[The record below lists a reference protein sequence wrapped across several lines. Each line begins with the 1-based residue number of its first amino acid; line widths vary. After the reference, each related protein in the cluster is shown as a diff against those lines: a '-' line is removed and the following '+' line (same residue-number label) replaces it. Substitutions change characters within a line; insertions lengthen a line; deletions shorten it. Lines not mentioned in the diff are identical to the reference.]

1 MEEMENEHDKGIYW
15 LIFFALIIIL
25 GVFLHSFVS
34 KFDSNSKTEVE
45 IVDGN
50 VDNYESYIGV
60 WQIYGNDDVPNYELS
75 INVLDGSTVTFDYA
89 VKDFER
95 FESEIATI
103 ENDTA
108 RFSINSN
115 DIEIVGKMVFR
126 NNKIYFTIT
135 SSNVSEI
142 STGTMT
148 FSDKSEESLLD

>member
-1 MEEMENEHDKGIYW
+1 MEEMENEYDKGIYW
-15 LIFFALIIIL
+15 IIFFVLIIIL

-34 KFDSNSKTEVE
+34 KFDSSSKNEVE

-108 RFSINSN
+108 RFSINSD

-135 SSNVSEI
+135 STNVSEI